1 MLSSQPVFFR
11 DSSQLGFFSF
21 TLSSSS
27 FPPFITLLVKLFSP
41 TNSGTKS
48 FMGYRLLEKC
58 LIYFIFF
65 SSY

>member
-41 TNSGTKS
+41 TNSVCDDFDQCRNPGGFNT
-48 FMGYRLLEKC
+48 LTP
-58 LIYFIFF
+58 
-65 SSY
+65 

>member
-41 TNSGTKS
+41 TNSVVSCYERGDPIEEFELGT
-48 FMGYRLLEKC
+48 G
-58 LIYFIFF
+58 
-65 SSY
+65 